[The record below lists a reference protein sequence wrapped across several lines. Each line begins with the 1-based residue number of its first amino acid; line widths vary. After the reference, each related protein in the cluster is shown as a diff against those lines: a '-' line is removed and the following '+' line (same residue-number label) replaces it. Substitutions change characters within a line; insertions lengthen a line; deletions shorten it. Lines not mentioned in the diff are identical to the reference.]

1 MELKTAA
8 KILNDHHGKCE
19 LASVDTRN
27 DNMDYSAITKTSQQL
42 LRLTFVLAPRSMV
55 WSLFFFFLNQCLAS
69 MEMRVKKLTVK
80 TME

>member
-8 KILNDHHGKCE
+8 EILNDHHGKCE

-27 DNMDYSAITKTSQQL
+27 DNMDYSAIIKTSQQL

-55 WSLFFFFLNQCLAS
+55 W
-69 MEMRVKKLTVK
+69 
-80 TME
+80 